1 MNLRITSGSLKNRR
15 FSVPATDLRPTE
27 EKIRSAF
34 FNTLFSMIE
43 FEGRSFLDI
52 FSGSGAMAFES
63 LSRGFKNACVIEN
76 NPKAVEKIRSNAE
89 LLNLSG
95 NVKIIRN
102 DAFKSAAYASLDQK
116 FQTVYIDPPY
126 SMGGEISGLLDQLKI
141 SGITGEICV
150 IGVENDKEIVWQ
162 APEWNRKIKKFGNTF
177 LTIFYNWEKND
188 EEKSHLPGEF

>member
-63 LSRGFKNACVIEN
+63 LSRGFQNACVIEN
-76 NPKAVEKIRSNAE
+76 NPKAVEKIRSNAQ
-89 LLNLSG
+89 LLDLSDS
-95 NVKIIRN
+95 VRIIKN
-102 DAFKSAAYASLDQK
+102 DAFKLTTYASLDQK
-116 FQTVYIDPPY
+116 FQAVYIDPPY
-126 SMGGEISGLLDQLKI
+126 SMSGEISGLLDKLKV
-141 SGITGEICV
+141 SGVTGDICV
-150 IGVENDKEIVWQ
+150 IGIESDREIIWKTS
-162 APEWNRKIKKFGNTF
+162 EWNRKIKKFGNTF